1 MKTLYAA
8 VLGLGLAAY
17 AASPAA
23 ENQAVAQTQ
32 IPAALGQSQGQS
44 ERYLCDERN
53 SVVGELTQNFH
64 EKPVA
69 QGLQGNGT
77 LLEVFASKDTGSWT
91 ILITLPNGMSCLTL
105 VGDNWELMPQMAEG
119 PRV

>member
-8 VLGLGLAAY
+8 VLGTALAAY

-23 ENQAVAQTQ
+23 ENAAVAQT
-32 IPAALGQSQGQS
+32 PASLGQAQTNS
-44 ERYLCDERN
+44 ERYLCDDRK
-53 SVVGELTQNFH
+53 SVVGELTQNFD

-69 QGLQGNGT
+69 VGLQGNGT
-77 LLEVFASKDTGSWT
+77 LLEVFASKATGSWT
-91 ILITLPNGMSCLTL
+91 ILITMPSGVSCLSL
-105 VGDNWELMPQMAEG
+105 VGDSFEMMPQLDG